1 MPSARPSRDS
11 KTTTIVGEVEMRAAD
26 HQLLRPLV
34 VVQATK
40 VGEGKGEITMRS
52 VLARDVIQPA
62 VSPECKM

>member
-1 MPSARPSRDS
+1 
-11 KTTTIVGEVEMRAAD
+11 MRAAD